1 MQILPIPE
9 DSPQNNLPWLWCHL
23 GSHLVSN
30 SLLLARI
37 LPRRLFNKCLPLSMR
52 LCSLTRIKS
61 HASLLSGNIGIYLKT
76 PSLQNN
82 TEHVF
87 FKQISQQTLFGHCT
101 RTQTLPPKDFGHKVL
116 QNTCR
121 ITAIVVGDYQLQR
134 GTRNTHQIF
143 LQSHSQLVKCGKT
156 KRMQISL

>member
-1 MQILPIPE
+1 MISHCRSRLPPPSTPNLTPPTTKTLRPPTSTVTNVNN
-9 DSPQNNLPWLWCHL
+9 DSVHSTEQ
-23 GSHLVSN
+23 G
-30 SLLLARI
+30 
-37 LPRRLFNKCLPLSMR
+37 RRW
-52 LCSLTRIKS
+52 
-61 HASLLSGNIGIYLKT
+61 
-76 PSLQNN
+76 NN

-87 FKQISQQTLFGHCT
+87 FEQISQQTLFGHFT
-101 RTQTLPPKDFGHKVL
+101 RTQTLSPKDFGHKGL